1 MIIDNYLEFLW
12 TFDYLTVNLYKNI
25 NKERLTNYI
34 TNSTSTTNNDI
45 IEENKILEEMTSR
58 ILKVKN
64 EEDTEEKYPEDLV
77 DYNQNVIYN
86 KSLTKNQIKTNYEYS
101 LKIIEYIRKIISLE
115 IKNFREYL
123 YLAF

>member
-1 MIIDNYLEFLW
+1 
-12 TFDYLTVNLYKNI
+12 
-25 NKERLTNYI
+25 
-34 TNSTSTTNNDI
+34 
-45 IEENKILEEMTSR
+45 MTSRR

-101 LKIIEYIRKIISLE
+101 LKIIEYIIIIITLE
-115 IKNFREYL
+115 IKNFREDL
-123 YLAF
+123 YLSFKELIYQ